1 MRKVGILLRGFFPRK
16 FCGVFPY
23 STFILNFHRAIKEK
37 KQIFGSKCYFTPP
50 KSQFYDGI
58 FYQVVKWFSR
68 GLSRTLSGCIPPEL
82 ARDGL
87 QPRKVPDRP
96 RENHFT
102 TRFKIPELNWFFG
115 WVYNFVQLNVTL

>member
-1 MRKVGILLRGFFPRK
+1 MEINLWRSVMPTD
-16 FCGVFPY
+16 C
-23 STFILNFHRAIKEK
+23 S
-37 KQIFGSKCYFTPP
+37 FTPP

-58 FYQVVKWFSR
+58 FYQVVKCFSR
-68 GLSRTLSGCIPPEL
+68 GLSGTLSGCIPPEL

-102 TRFKIPELNWFFG
+102 TRLKIPELNWFFG
-115 WVYNFVQLNVTL
+115 WV

>member
-1 MRKVGILLRGFFPRK
+1 MQLSANQEPH
-16 FCGVFPY
+16 PPPA
-23 STFILNFHRAIKEK
+23 STPDVEENGPIIKN
-37 KQIFGSKCYFTPP
+37 SVKCYFTPP

-102 TRFKIPELNWFFG
+102 TRLKIPELNWFFG
-115 WVYNFVQLNVTL
+115 WV